1 MTTIVCF
8 GEALI
13 DFLAAPEGGQG
24 RVFRQFAGG
33 APANAAVAIARLG
46 GNCEFVGMLGRD
58 MFGDFLLDSLRES
71 GVGTRYVRRT
81 DHANTALAFVSLDAR
96 GERSFSF
103 YRPPAA
109 DLLFAQSDFDDA
121 CFRDLGIF
129 HVCSNSLTDARIAG
143 TTLSGLQ
150 RARAAGAL
158 TSVDVN
164 LRPALWPEGKPAVE
178 RLWQALALA
187 DMVKLAREELEFLQQ
202 GTTAA
207 NAVIERLLHDARL
220 VLVTD
225 GGEPI
230 RWHTR
235 NANGVLPTQAVTAID
250 TTAAGDAFIGG
261 LLCGLQRDGIDT
273 MRFDGFLADTD
284 ALQHAL
290 RYAAACG
297 AFAVTRHGS
306 FASLPTH
313 EEALALLATS

>member
-1 MTTIVCF
+1 MSTIVCF

-46 GNCEFVGMLGRD
+46 GTCEFVGMLGRD

-71 GVGTRYVRRT
+71 GVGTHYVRRT
-81 DHANTALAFVSLDAR
+81 DRANTALAFVSLDAR

-109 DLLFAQSDFDDA
+109 DLLFTHNDFDHA

-129 HVCSNSLTDARIAG
+129 HVCSNSMTDAQIAE

-158 TSVDVN
+158 TSIDVN
-164 LRPALWPEGKPAVE
+164 LRPALWPEGKPVIK

-187 DMVKLAREELEFLQQ
+187 DMVKLAREELEFLEQ
-202 GTTAA
+202 GTTSAD
-207 NAVIERLLHDARL
+207 AVIERLLRDARL

-235 NANGVLPTQAVTAID
+235 GANGVLPTQSVTAID

-261 LLCGLQRDGIDT
+261 LLCGLQRDDIDT
-273 MRFDGFLADTD
+273 TRFDAFLADTET
-284 ALQHAL
+284 LQHAL

-313 EEALALLATS
+313 QEALALLAAG

>member
-1 MTTIVCF
+1 MSTIVCF

-46 GNCEFVGMLGRD
+46 GACEFVGMLGRD
-58 MFGDFLLDSLRES
+58 MFGDFLLDSLHEA
-71 GVGTRYVRRT
+71 GVGTRFVRRT
-81 DHANTALAFVSLDAR
+81 DRANTALAFVSLDAR

-109 DLLFAQSDFDDA
+109 DLLFEQGDFDDA

-129 HVCSNSLTDARIAG
+129 HVCSNSMTDAHIAE

-164 LRPALWPEGKPAVE
+164 LRPALWPEGKPMIE

-202 GTTAA
+202 GATTAD
-207 NAVIERLLHDARL
+207 AVIERLLHDARL

-225 GGEPI
+225 GGEPLC
-230 RWHTR
+230 WHTR
-235 NANGVLPTQAVTAID
+235 NGSGVITPPQVATLD

-261 LLCGLQRDGIDT
+261 LLCQLQKTGI
-273 MRFDGFLADTD
+273 RAHQFDGFIAD
-284 ALQHAL
+284 AAPLEQAL

-297 AFAVTRHGS
+297 AFAVTRHGA
-306 FASLPTH
+306 FAALPTH
-313 EEALALLATS
+313 EEALALLVAA

>member
-1 MTTIVCF
+1 MSTIVCF

-33 APANAAVAIARLG
+33 APANAAVAVARLG
-46 GNCEFVGMLGRD
+46 GACEFVGMLGRD
-58 MFGDFLLDSLRES
+58 MFGDFLLDSLHES

-81 DHANTALAFVSLDAR
+81 DRANTALAFVSLDDR

-109 DLLFAQSDFDDA
+109 DLLFAQDDFDDA

-129 HVCSNSLTDARIAG
+129 HVCSNSMTDARIAE

-158 TSVDVN
+158 TSVDIN
-164 LRPALWPEGKPAVE
+164 LRPALWPEGRPVLE

-202 GTTAA
+202 GTTSAE
-207 NAVIERLLHDARL
+207 AVIARLLRDARL

-225 GGEPI
+225 GGEPL

-235 NANGVLPTQAVTAID
+235 NGSGVITPPRVTTLD

-261 LLCGLQRDGIDT
+261 LLCQLQKAGIRT
-273 MRFDGFLADTD
+273 RQFDDFVGSEML
-284 ALQHAL
+284 LNEAL

-297 AFAVTRHGS
+297 AFAVTRHGA
-306 FASLPTH
+306 FAALPTNA
-313 EEALALLATS
+313 EALALLAAG